1 MGSTRKDYDK
11 YWRKES
17 IERLDSTWSGQ
28 SADSVSVQ
36 LFSQTWLLVSPA
48 ILETLTVIS
57 TESSE
62 SSTAESD
69 GNVSSPGHK
78 SEYTS

>member
-1 MGSTRKDYDK
+1 MIHR
-11 YWRKES
+11 
-17 IERLDSTWSGQ
+17 Q
-28 SADSVSVQ
+28 SADSGNVQ

-62 SSTAESD
+62 SSTAEID

>member
-1 MGSTRKDYDK
+1 MIHR
-11 YWRKES
+11 
-17 IERLDSTWSGQ
+17 Q

-62 SSTAESD
+62 SSTAEAD

>member
-1 MGSTRKDYDK
+1 MIHR
-11 YWRKES
+11 
-17 IERLDSTWSGQ
+17 Q

-69 GNVSSPGHK
+69 GNVSSQVINQNILLK
-78 SEYTS
+78 MS